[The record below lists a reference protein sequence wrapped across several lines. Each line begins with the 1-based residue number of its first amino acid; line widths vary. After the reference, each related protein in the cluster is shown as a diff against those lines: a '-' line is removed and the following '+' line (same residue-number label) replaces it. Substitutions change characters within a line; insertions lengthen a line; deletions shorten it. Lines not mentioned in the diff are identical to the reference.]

1 MGHEDPM
8 AFLSRIPPSHLLTLA
23 SGALSLSCGS
33 DPQTTVESSGG
44 IDSPPPPLESSG
56 DDEIGEATTST
67 SSSSGALEPP
77 PIKFDLGEI
86 PDAPPADEGCAAVDF
101 LFVIDNSGSMLSA
114 QDNLVS
120 NFPAFIDGIRSTL
133 VNVDSFH
140 VGVVTTDAYAP
151 NAAGCDVLG
160 GLVVRTGGEASSNT
174 SCGPYAA
181 GANYMTEADD
191 LDTSFDCAARVG
203 IEGDAWERPMTA
215 MQEALGTTLAAPGAC
230 NEGFVRD
237 DALLVVI
244 IITDEADGPG
254 DTEGSDPIQTS
265 AGVPADWR
273 DAVLAAKHG
282 VEENAV
288 ALVLTNYDGGSCPP
302 FDAGADGANIVEFAQ
317 LFGDNGFVGG
327 ICERDYGPMFESAI
341 GVVSDACESF
351 VAG

>member
-1 MGHEDPM
+1 M
-8 AFLSRIPPSHLLTLA
+8 AFFSRMTPHPLVILA
-23 SGALSLSCGS
+23 SGALAISCAAEAKPASDGS
-33 DPQTTVESSGG
+33 GGIESPLPTTASSGG
-44 IDSPPPPLESSG
+44 DVTEEQSSS
-56 DDEIGEATTST
+56 ST
-67 SSSSGALEPP
+67 SSASSTGEEEPAP
-77 PIKFDLGEI
+77 VKFDVGEI
-86 PDAPPADEGCAAVDF
+86 PDAPPIDEGCTAVDF

-151 NAAGCDVLG
+151 NADGCDVIG
-160 GLVVRTGGEASSNT
+160 GLVVQTGGDESSNT
-174 SCGPYAA
+174 SCGPYAE

-203 IEGDAWERPMTA
+203 INGNFWERPMTA
-215 MQEALGTTLAAPGAC
+215 MQEALGPTLTAPGAC

-254 DTEGSDPIQTS
+254 DDEGSDPTQTS
-265 AGVPADWR
+265 AGLPADWR
-273 DAVLAAKHG
+273 DAVVTAKGG
-282 VEENAV
+282 VQENAV

-302 FDAGADGANIVEFAQ
+302 TEPEFDGANIVEFAE

-327 ICERDYGPMFESAI
+327 ICERDYGPTFESAV